1 MQASDLEGIE
11 LQVMSHDGEYE
22 RVVRRGA
29 TPGPPTP
36 AAAAPEQPA
45 RPGERPIRGDL
56 AVQIDGR
63 PVALV
68 DLSGGGAQVIAHT
81 VLRPNQIVRV
91 SIASSDR
98 TLRVAATIAWSAFE
112 MSKETGRPHYRAG
125 VTFSEADVTAI
136 ELLCRRFSS

>member
-1 MQASDLEGIE
+1 
-11 LQVMSHDGEYE
+11 
-22 RVVRRGA
+22 
-29 TPGPPTP
+29 
-36 AAAAPEQPA
+36 
-45 RPGERPIRGDL
+45 
-56 AVQIDGR
+56 
-63 PVALV
+63 
-68 DLSGGGAQVIAHT
+68 
-81 VLRPNQIVRV
+81 V